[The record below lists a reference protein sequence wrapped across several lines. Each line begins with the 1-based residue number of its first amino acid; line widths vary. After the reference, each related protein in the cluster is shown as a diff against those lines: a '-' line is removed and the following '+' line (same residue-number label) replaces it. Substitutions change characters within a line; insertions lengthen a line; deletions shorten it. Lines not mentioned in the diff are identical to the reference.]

1 MGKLMELSLFD
12 HKQLRQQLSQT
23 LAKMDQETLFLIME
37 YQWRMR
43 TFERLNA
50 GSVFF
55 ENLSVKVGSFNKDS
69 LQSEFK
75 SKTKPAQVFQESAG
89 KAFNQ
94 FK

>member
-1 MGKLMELSLFD
+1 
-12 HKQLRQQLSQT
+12 
-23 LAKMDQETLFLIME
+23 
-37 YQWRMR
+37 MR

-50 GSVFF
+50 SAVSF

-75 SKTKPAQVFQESAG
+75 SKTKPAHVFQESAG

>member
-1 MGKLMELSLFD
+1 
-12 HKQLRQQLSQT
+12 
-23 LAKMDQETLFLIME
+23 ME

-43 TFERLNA
+43 TFERSNA
-50 GSVFF
+50 SAVSF

-75 SKTKPAQVFQESAG
+75 SKTKPAHVFQESVG
-89 KAFNQ
+89 KAFSQ